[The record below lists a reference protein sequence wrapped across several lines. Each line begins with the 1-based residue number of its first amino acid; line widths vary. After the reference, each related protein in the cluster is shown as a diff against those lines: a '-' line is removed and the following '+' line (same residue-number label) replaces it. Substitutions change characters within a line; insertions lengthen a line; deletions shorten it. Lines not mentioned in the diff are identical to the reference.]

1 MSNMSRV
8 SSTGMLDE
16 RTRDGHRFAVGT
28 RRRAQTTKI
37 PSGLTSA
44 VLLVALVCLVASAT
58 SASAQTSNTITGAE
72 GEIVITPF
80 FGASVQVEYPGTV
93 IHVDPYSM
101 GDYSNAQPADLIL
114 ITDTS
119 GDHLDPDMIRKLRKP
134 GVPVVLPSTPSD
146 ARNEGGRSLLLQ
158 VPDGVVM
165 DNGDRMTLA
174 GIRIEAVPM
183 YDLIPGEPFHAKG
196 EGNGYII
203 TLGGR
208 RIYFSGVTECTPEM
222 RALES
227 IDVAFVPMN
236 LPNGRMPP
244 EAAAECVK
252 TIGPAVVYPYH
263 YRERPI
269 DQFVEALRG
278 EPIEVRVFDWY
289 PQR

>member
-1 MSNMSRV
+1 M
-8 SSTGMLDE
+8 
-16 RTRDGHRFAVGT
+16 
-28 RRRAQTTKI
+28 KI
-37 PSGLTSA
+37 LCGLTSG
-44 VLLVALVCLVASAT
+44 VLLVTLVCLDAS

-80 FGASVQVEYPGTV
+80 FGASVQLEHAGTV
-93 IHVDPYSM
+93 IHVDPSSM
-101 GDYSNAQPADLIL
+101 GDYSNARPADLIL
-114 ITDTS
+114 ITDTP
-119 GDHLDPDMIRKLRKP
+119 GDHLDPDMIRRLRKP

-146 ARNEGGRSLLLQ
+146 ARDEGGRSRLLQ
-158 VPDGVVM
+158 VPDGIVM
-165 DNGDRMTLA
+165 ENGDRMTLA
-174 GIRIEAVPM
+174 GVLVEAVPM

-208 RIYFSGVTECTPEM
+208 RIYFAGVTECTPEM
-222 RALES
+222 RALET

-244 EAAAECVK
+244 EAAAECVRA
-252 TIGPAVVYPYH
+252 IGPAVVYPYH
-263 YRERPI
+263 YRRRPI

-278 EPIEVRVFDWY
+278 EPIEVRVVDWY